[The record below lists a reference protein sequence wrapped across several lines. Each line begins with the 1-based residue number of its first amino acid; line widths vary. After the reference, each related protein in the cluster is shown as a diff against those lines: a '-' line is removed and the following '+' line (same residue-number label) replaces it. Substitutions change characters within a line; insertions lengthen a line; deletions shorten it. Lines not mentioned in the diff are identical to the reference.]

1 MRMLLVE
8 DDKMLGD
15 ALSVFFRIKGCDLL
29 HVPDA
34 EEALA
39 LLDRETFGVVISDH
53 WLPGADGLTLLK
65 RVAEQQPEALRVLI
79 TAGPTAELATDAMV
93 EGVDGFILKPFTG
106 EELETALAEVLG
118 KGRDCGDRVD
128 GLIVP
133 KA

>member
-8 DDKMLGD
+8 DDRMLGD

-34 EEALA
+34 KEALA
-39 LLDRETFGVVISDH
+39 LLDSETFGVVISDH

-65 RVAEQQPEALRVLI
+65 QVGEQQPEALRVLI
-79 TAGPTAELATDAMV
+79 TAGPTASLATDAMA

-106 EELETALAEVLG
+106 EELESALDEVLR
-118 KGRDCGDRVD
+118 KGRDSGDRVD
-128 GLIVP
+128 KLIVP

>member
-15 ALSVFFRIKGCDLL
+15 ALSVFFRIKGCDLR

-65 RVAEQQPEALRVLI
+65 QVSEQHPEALRVLI
-79 TAGPTAELATDAMV
+79 TAGPTASLATDAMA

-106 EELETALAEVLG
+106 EELESALAEVLG
-118 KGRDCGDRVD
+118 KKRGPGGRVD
-128 GLIVP
+128 ELIVP